1 MTAEIVN
8 LRRARKAKARASDEA
23 AAAENRIR
31 FGRTKDERQAV
42 EGACI
47 AGRASPR
54 RSSPGQVAS
63 DGAGPGEDGKLPE
76 IGKPRE
82 DAT

>member
-8 LRRARKAKARASDEA
+8 LRRARKARARASDEA

-42 EGACI
+42 KALASLDERRLEGH
-47 AGRASPR
+47 RLVN
-54 RSSPGQVAS
+54 VAS
-63 DGAGPGEDGKLPE
+63 DGAGRGEDGKLPE

>member
-31 FGRTKDERQAV
+31 FGRTKE
-42 EGACI
+42 E
-47 AGRASPR
+47 R
-54 RSSPGQVAS
+54 RSVDALATLDARRLEGHRLEIVTAAPDDVQPGKPAVPRK
-63 DGAGPGEDGKLPE
+63 PGED
-76 IGKPRE
+76 
-82 DAT
+82 AT